1 MKKFIL
7 AKYKKIK
14 RFLKLN
20 YRIFVYITLIIS
32 LILNIYMIY
41 KFNNQQM
48 QCFISVLDETKIT
61 QNIELYYNI
70 NNNLSSSADEYNK
83 YFLDNLNWIINND
96 SLYVPSKFIS
106 LATKTNVV
114 NSLNSSSSIIPML
127 EFRNELLNQD
137 KKNYIIILENIVS
150 LLEN

>member
-83 YFLDNLNWIINND
+83 YFLDNLN
-96 SLYVPSKFIS
+96 
-106 LATKTNVV
+106 
-114 NSLNSSSSIIPML
+114 
-127 EFRNELLNQD
+127 
-137 KKNYIIILENIVS
+137 
-150 LLEN
+150 

>member
-48 QCFISVLDETKIT
+48 QYFISVLDETKIT

-83 YFLDNLNWIINND
+83 YFLENLSWIINND

-114 NSLNSSSSIIPML
+114 NSLNSSSSIISML